1 MVRKI
6 YIRSDIYWV
15 ITYLQIH
22 GVRNDLISKAFV
34 EFPRGA
40 PREKTIKKNELSFS
54 LKLKLGKK
62 RVSQACLQIPNRP
75 LCVDCGMIGQGAQRC
90 LHSSTQYV

>member
-6 YIRSDIYWV
+6 HIRSDIYWV

-34 EFPRGA
+34 EFPRAA
-40 PREKTIKKNELSFS
+40 PCEKTCQKNALSFS

-62 RVSQACLQIPNRP
+62 EVQSSVFTNSYRP
-75 LCVDCGMIGQGAQRC
+75 PVCEAGSTQGAQRC
-90 LHSSTQYV
+90 LHSSTQ

>member
-6 YIRSDIYWV
+6 HIRSDIYWV

-34 EFPRGA
+34 EFPRAA
-40 PREKTIKKNELSFS
+40 PCEKTCQKNTLSFS
-54 LKLKLGKK
+54 LKLKLKK
-62 RVSQACLQIPNRP
+62 RGSVKRVYKFLRTT
-75 LCVDCGMIGQGAQRC
+75 CV
-90 LHSSTQYV
+90 